1 MKKMSKV
8 LALLTA
14 GALLFGCMFTSCSN
28 GSSGDGSGN
37 GSGSGGTGGGY
48 PGKVQRPD
56 NEYVFYGPD
65 RMSSDGS
72 GVVTRTQFTYTYTTQ
87 PDGNFQL
94 VILEKY
100 SGEKTTE
107 TGQYTLKGSIFKVG
121 GLRNGATY
129 TQLYLIGNNHVLRE
143 LTDTKYTFTLTDN
156 QGNSVDYDF
165 YANANL
171 SFKITYK
178 DKTSKQSSGTYYID
192 GSTIITTTQDGEIIA
207 YTIGENNTLTMIDTL
222 EEEKEEEKPK
232 DYKVGWSFYSKPEGL
247 ERNVLTQVKDLELP
261 ALKDDATATSTYFI
275 NGGTLKVTGSWQF
288 NYNRIETPLV
298 PGATIDDAKNWTNR
312 TDTSYMILTLTKD
325 LSEGHFEILAFDY
338 NRDPNSFFAVL
349 NSNNEIV
356 FGVSNLIHMSY
367 DDKDKKLDL
376 TAGTYTIAMNG
387 AAIQYFSGNVKE

>member
-1 MKKMSKV
+1 MKKTSKV

-14 GALLFGCMFTSCSN
+14 GALMFGCMFTSCSN
-28 GSSGDGSGN
+28 GSSEVEN
-37 GSGSGGTGGGY
+37 GGGGTGGGY

-65 RMSSDGS
+65 SMSSDGS

-156 QGNSVDYDF
+156 KGNSVDYDF

-178 DKTSKQSSGTYYID
+178 DKTSKRSSGTYYID

-207 YTIGENNTLTMIDTL
+207 YTIGENNTLTMIIPP
-222 EEEKEEEKPK
+222 EEEKPAEPK

-261 ALKDDATATSTYFI
+261 ALKDDATATDTYFI
-275 NGGTLKVTGSWQF
+275 NGGTLKATGTWQF

-298 PGATIDDAKNWTNR
+298 PGATINDVNYWTSR

-325 LSEGHFEILAFDY
+325 ISEGHFEILPFDF
-338 NRDPNSFFAVL
+338 NQDPNSFFAVL

-356 FGVSNLIHMSY
+356 FGVSYLVDMSH
-367 DDKDKKLDL
+367 DDRYKKLDL

>member
-1 MKKMSKV
+1 MKKMNKV

-14 GALLFGCMFTSCSN
+14 GALMFGCMFTSCSN
-28 GSSGDGSGN
+28 GSSGDESGN

-107 TGQYTLKGSIFKVG
+107 TGHYTLKGSILQVG

-156 QGNSVDYDF
+156 KGNSVDYDF

-178 DKTSKQSSGTYYID
+178 DKTSKLSSGTYYID
-192 GSTIITTTQDGEIIA
+192 GSTIITTNQDGEIIA
-207 YTIGENNTLTMIDTL
+207 YTIGENDTLTMIIPP
-222 EEEKEEEKPK
+222 EEEKPAEPK
-232 DYKVGWSFYSKPEGL
+232 DYQVSWSFYSKPEGL
-247 ERNVLTQVKDLELP
+247 ERNVLTQVKDLEFP
-261 ALKDDATATSTYFI
+261 ALIDDAIATDTYFI
-275 NGGTLKVTGSWQF
+275 NGGTLKATGTWQF
-288 NYNRIETPLV
+288 NYDRIETPLV
-298 PGATIDDAKNWTNR
+298 PGATINDAKNWTSR
-312 TDTSYMILTLTKD
+312 TDTSYLTLTLTKD
-325 LSEGHFEILAFDY
+325 ISEGHFEILAFDF
-338 NRDPNSFFAVL
+338 NRDRNSFFAVL

-356 FGVSNLIHMSY
+356 FGVSYLVDMSH
-367 DDKDKKLDL
+367 DDRYKKLDL

-387 AAIQYFSGNVKE
+387 AAIHYFDGKVKE